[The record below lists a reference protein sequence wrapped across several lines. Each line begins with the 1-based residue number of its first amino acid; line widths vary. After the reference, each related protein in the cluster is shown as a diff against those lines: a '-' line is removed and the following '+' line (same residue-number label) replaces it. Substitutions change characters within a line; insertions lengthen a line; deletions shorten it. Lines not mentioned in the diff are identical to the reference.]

1 MKRLLFVVMMVA
13 MSQLLVFCQSATATT
28 GSSLVLIETPYGEIK
43 IRLYDETPLHR
54 DNFLKLVNQGFYDD
68 LLFHRV
74 INEFMVQ
81 GGDPQSRDAAPSA
94 RLGAGDPGYKIDAE
108 ILYPQF
114 FHKKGALAAARQGDQ
129 GNPQKRSSGSQF
141 YIVHGKVFSPEE
153 LEQMERA
160 MADRQYQMMMMRYM
174 EPFRQQ
180 FMALQQAGDREGFQA
195 LMQKISEDAAAEVE
209 AMPAFQF
216 SDAQREAY
224 TTIGGTPQLDGE
236 YTVFGEV
243 IEGLD
248 VIDQIAAVE
257 TGSMDRPVQDVKMK
271 IKLIKE

>member
-1 MKRLLFVVMMVA
+1 MKRILFAVMMVA
-13 MSQLLVFCQSATATT
+13 MSQLLVFCQSASATT
-28 GSSLVLIETPYGEIK
+28 ESSLVLIETPYGEIK

-54 DNFLKLVNQGFYDD
+54 DNFLKLVNQGFYND

>member
-74 INEFMVQ
+74 INEFMIQ

-108 ILYPQF
+108 IIYPQL

-153 LEQMERA
+153 LEQMESA
-160 MADRQYQMMMMRYM
+160 MTDRQYQMLMMRYM
-174 EPFRQQ
+174 EPFRQR
-180 FMALQQAGDREGFQA
+180 FMELQQAGDREGFQA
-195 LMQKISEDAAAEVE
+195 LMQKISEDAAAEAE
-209 AMPAFQF
+209 AMPSFQF

-243 IEGLD
+243 VEGLD

-257 TGSMDRPVQDVKMK
+257 TGLMDRPVKDVKMK

>member
-28 GSSLVLIETPYGEIK
+28 SSSLVLIETPYGEIK

-74 INEFMVQ
+74 INEFMIQ

-108 ILYPQF
+108 IIYPQL

-153 LEQMERA
+153 LEQMESA
-160 MADRQYQMMMMRYM
+160 MTDRQYQMLMMRYM
-174 EPFRQQ
+174 EPFRQR
-180 FMALQQAGDREGFQA
+180 FMELQKAGDREGFQP
-195 LMQKISEDAAAEVE
+195 LMQKISEDAAAEAE
-209 AMPAFQF
+209 AMPSFQF

-243 IEGLD
+243 VEGLD

-257 TGSMDRPVQDVKMK
+257 TGSMDRPVKDVKMK

>member
-74 INEFMVQ
+74 INEFMIQ

>member
-1 MKRLLFVVMMVA
+1 MKRILFAVMMVA
-13 MSQLLVFCQSATATT
+13 MSQLLVFCQSASATT

-54 DNFLKLVNQGFYDD
+54 DNFLKLVNQGFYND

>member
-28 GSSLVLIETPYGEIK
+28 SSSLVLIETPYGEIK

-74 INEFMVQ
+74 INEFMIQ

-108 ILYPQF
+108 IIYPQL

-153 LEQMERA
+153 LEQMESA
-160 MADRQYQMMMMRYM
+160 MTDRQYQMLMMRYM
-174 EPFRQQ
+174 EPFRQR
-180 FMALQQAGDREGFQA
+180 FMELQQAGDREGFQA
-195 LMQKISEDAAAEVE
+195 LMQKISEDAAAEAE
-209 AMPAFQF
+209 AMPSFQF

-243 IEGLD
+243 VEGLD

-257 TGSMDRPVQDVKMK
+257 TGSMDRPVKDVKMK